1 MRRVVLI
8 GVWIALCLATAATAR
23 AGIVLEFHL
32 HERPAALAK
41 PIATLRAALETGG
54 DLVAQPAAVR
64 ALLGAAVVPAPA
76 ITDRGLSPANLLA
89 QINVGY
95 KAYLDG
101 RIDQAIPQLTAA
113 IELGHANPALLVAAS
128 KYRTAMLDAMVS
140 LAASYHRRNQGDD
153 RKRSVA
159 VMHEL
164 IRSFPDKLTSLR
176 DAYGP
181 EPDGIYKGA
190 LKALQAQ
197 GTGSLVVDVDAPDA
211 LIFVDESEHP
221 QNATFKANLPPGSYR
236 VLIKN
241 PKGLGRRYDVEVRAN
256 ETARLSVT
264 WALAT
269 ALTATDVWVGFTGMP
284 EAVAVHHAS
293 ALARP
298 RGHDR
303 VVLVSGAQV
312 GGALALR
319 ATVYRASDGTVERAH
334 QILLDADVDARV
346 AALANVVRLGGPAPA
361 TVTNLGPRTASMD
374 ATAPGTARGTQRSTR
389 SRRPWLVAA
398 GIAAG
403 TGLVASGVALQF
415 GLYARASSNELAEV
429 CATACTSERALALE
443 TERDDAQRMAVIA
456 GVVGGVALVGGVVL
470 WLVAPSASA
479 ASSETGEGV
488 AVEFSARHGA
498 VTYSWSY

>member
-1 MRRVVLI
+1 MRRAVLI
-8 GVWIALCLATAATAR
+8 GGWMALCLATAATAR
-23 AGIVLEFHL
+23 AGIVFEYYL
-32 HERPAALAK
+32 HERPAALERA
-41 PIATLRAALETGG
+41 IATLRAELEEGG
-54 DLVAQPAAVR
+54 TLVARPAAVR

-76 ITDRGLSPANLLA
+76 ITDRGLSPANLMA

-128 KYRTAMLDAMVS
+128 KYRAAMLDAMVS

-164 IRSFPDKLTSLR
+164 IRSFPDKLASLR

-197 GTGSLVVDVDAPDA
+197 GTGSLVVDVDSPDA

-221 QNATFKANLPPGSYR
+221 QNATFKANLPPGAYR
-236 VLIKN
+236 VLIKS
-241 PKGLGRRYDVEVRAN
+241 PKGLGRRYDVEVKAN
-256 ETARLSVT
+256 ETARLSVN

-269 ALTATDVWVGFTGMP
+269 ALTATDAWVGFTGMS

-293 ALARP
+293 ALAAP

-303 VVLVSGAQV
+303 VVLVSEAQV
-312 GGALALR
+312 GGARALR
-319 ATVYRASDGTVERAH
+319 ATIYRASDGTVERAH
-334 QILLDADVDARV
+334 QILLDEDVDARV
-346 AALANVVRLGGPAPA
+346 AALARVVRLGGPAPDD
-361 TVTNLGPRTASMD
+361 VTSLGARTGPRAATET
-374 ATAPGTARGTQRSTR
+374 ATADGTQPSAR
-389 SRRPWLVAA
+389 SRRPWLLAA

-403 TGLVASGVALQF
+403 TGLVAGGVALTF
-415 GLYARASSNELAEV
+415 GLDARSASNELADV
-429 CATACTSERALALE
+429 CATACTSEQALALE
-443 TERDDAQRMAVIA
+443 AERDDAQRVAVIA
-456 GVVGGVALVGGVVL
+456 GVVGGIALVGGVVL

-479 ASSETGEGV
+479 ASSATGEGV